1 MGPSGSSTAP
11 PWDLSGGPSTE
22 GVTGGGH
29 CRGGW
34 GAAPRGTLLVPAP
47 TQRSSAQHRESP
59 LQVPALG
66 PCRNRLSCIQGPEC
80 QALVAFFP
88 KGATWVPEVVAGP
101 RSVLGRKAGPLFPAS
116 KALPPS
122 QLSMPVKTA
131 SPDTQLL
138 TTGST
143 ASTSPPLFQT
153 LSPPGNLW
161 DLARASSFPS
171 HPGPEWLVGTQNCHL
186 DQAPSNRC
194 QPLPPDG
201 LASNTSGRPGC
212 PDALWPWV
220 QSHLESDVLNGSPDA
235 LSISPLNPAQR
246 TPPSAQVWTGQ
257 GRESQR
263 HALLP

>member
-1 MGPSGSSTAP
+1 M
-11 PWDLSGGPSTE
+11 
-22 GVTGGGH
+22 TGGGH
-29 CRGGW
+29 CRDGW
-34 GAAPRGTLLVPAP
+34 GAAPRGTLPVPAP
-47 TQRSSAQHRESP
+47 AQRPSTQHRENP

-88 KGATWVPEVVAGP
+88 KGATWVPEAVAGP
-101 RSVLGRKAGPLFPAS
+101 RRVLGRKAGPLFPAS

-131 SPDTQLL
+131 SPATQLL
-138 TTGST
+138 TTGSI
-143 ASTSPPLFQT
+143 ASTSPPLFLT

-171 HPGPEWLVGTQNCHL
+171 HPGPEWLVGTQNSHL
-186 DQAPSNRC
+186 DQAHSNRC
-194 QPLPPDG
+194 QPLPPDL
-201 LASNTSGRPGC
+201 LASNTNGRPGC
-212 PDALWPWV
+212 PGALWPWV
-220 QSHLESDVLNGSPDA
+220 QSHLESDVLNGPPDA
-235 LSISPLNPAQR
+235 LSISPLNPVQR

-257 GRESQR
+257 GRESQQ